1 LCEETFSGSASL
13 PPAFVVVHLVSL
25 PCLPPP
31 RRLWARKW
39 WDNTGA
45 IWVYRAALVSA
56 VTFVAVPELAAAARL
71 KFPHGTDVPK
81 GVWVAAAGL
90 LFKAVSTAVAARMER
105 ADA

>member
-1 LCEETFSGSASL
+1 
-13 PPAFVVVHLVSL
+13 
-25 PCLPPP
+25 
-31 RRLWARKW
+31 
-39 WDNTGA
+39 
-45 IWVYRAALVSA
+45 VSA